1 MKIGFLKLGKSIRF
15 VDSSNPIGGDN
26 EPRAVLSAL
35 ASCYPEH
42 EFYLV
47 GKSDFARISER
58 QRRDMF
64 PHNNVVDCWAGD
76 KYDDVRS
83 DEHRQ
88 HLIRY
93 FNDRGFQLD
102 CTVMMIGQL
111 SNALVHGKTML
122 LDEDRLIT
130 PLEMTIHYGTPQ
142 AYWFNDNKIPYITI
156 INDPRYTLKKP
167 RDFMRNPFCSLSQ
180 YNGSYER
187 RTYAGYD
194 DQRNLTTHTIPY
206 TYDGME
212 TAFCVGRI
220 RPNLLDIADGRDIDF
235 MMVLNEG
242 DPSRYPELKKWVLD
256 HRQDVEIWGQWAEK
270 IVAEDTRFK
279 GSAQLNVLQERFRRV
294 KTTFMIPIKKG
305 WVTSKFIE
313 MTHAGV
319 VPFFH
324 PTYDEQ
330 KHIPVPDY
338 LRPKTPQELAA
349 RIKEMCEH
357 DRRRNMVL
365 KELHARLRED
375 YYDGTFMADTIMSA
389 VAKATN
395 TVHTAPTSKV
405 TPELFEP
412 KTENVLEESETPKAT
427 LAGFFA

>member
-1 MKIGFLKLGKSIRF
+1 MKIGFMKLGKSIRF

-35 ASCYPEH
+35 ASCYPSYT
-42 EFYLV
+42 FYLV
-47 GKSDFARISER
+47 GKSDFGRLNEAER
-58 QRRDMF
+58 KRMF
-64 PHNNVVDCWAGD
+64 PHGNVVDCWAGT
-76 KYDDVRS
+76 KYEDVKT
-83 DEHRQ
+83 DEHRT
-88 HLIRY
+88 HLIRW
-93 FNDRGFQLD
+93 FKDREIRLD

-130 PLEMTIHYGTPQ
+130 PLEMTLHYGTPQ
-142 AYWFNDNKIPYITI
+142 AYWLNDNDIPYVNI

-167 RDFMRNPFCSLSQ
+167 RDLMRNPFRSLSQ

-187 RTYAGYD
+187 RLFTSYD
-194 DQRNLTTHTIPY
+194 DQRNLKTFEIKY
-206 TYDGME
+206 TYEGME
-212 TAFCVGRI
+212 TAFCVGRK
-220 RPNLLDIADGRDIDF
+220 RPDLLSIADDRDVDF

-242 DPSRYPELKKWVLD
+242 DPSRYPELKRWILD
-256 HRQDVEIWGQWAEK
+256 HRKDVEVWGQWNEK
-270 IVAEDTRFK
+270 TVKDDERFK

-294 KTTFMIPIKKG
+294 KTTFIIPIKKG

-338 LRPKTPQELAA
+338 LRPRTPQELNE
-349 RIKEMCEH
+349 RIREMCEH
-357 DRRRNMVL
+357 ERRRKAVL
-365 KELHARLRED
+365 GELQKNLLEQ
-375 YYDGTFMADTIMSA
+375 YYDGTFMADRVLRA
-389 VAKATN
+389 VHEAAG
-395 TVHTAPTSKV
+395 VPHVEPTSKV
-405 TPELFEP
+405 TENLFEP
-412 KTENVLEESETPKAT
+412 KDETVVKEEPKFT
-427 LAGFFA
+427 LAGFFS